1 MILSFNF
8 FNFNFLVFNFPQSLN
23 CNYYFNY
30 LIIYISNKY
39 KNFFCF
45 IFQLLSQLLPA
56 DTLSQKI
63 IKTKILN
70 KKKINMDLKKADKN
84 KELITSDDFHFFK
97 RLEHK
102 LLGKGCYGSVY
113 EAIDFQH
120 PERRL
125 AVKVIDL
132 NRFPEIYKTKLKKNV
147 EEEVNI
153 LSKLHH
159 ENIVQIRKLII
170 TSEGNKI
177 NIFMDKCDTDILEVK
192 YSKPDKRFS
201 EEETLYFFKKI
212 AKAMFY
218 VQKRNILHRDI
229 KPANILISENE
240 GELIP
245 KICDFGFGAIVKD
258 VEKPTNHFSNLGSPL
273 YKAPQLYLEQD
284 YSYKCDVWSTGVM
297 IFELLF
303 GYPPWNSK
311 VQKEDDL
318 FENNIFVKP
327 LTFPISIECSKEFK
341 KTLTGMLQIKE
352 EDRIGWEEILSS
364 DLMKDTIPICLGE
377 LSQTKG
383 NTQMI
388 KEMVKVKDFSQYIIH
403 KLGICKLIDQVL
415 EGNTLKDLSDLF
427 EVKRKIFRKV
437 KFVLKKLQMIYLYK
451 IVKLIDI
458 KNNEKFSYKKFENEM
473 KEHISDYFQEKK
485 LEFMEIYEIT
495 KNSKSLI
502 RDDEFTPIANE
513 NFKKSKNKE
522 FGEIFEISL
531 TLFFS
536 SIQITRLNQIKEIK
550 EKKMNKYLKILFIL
564 KSISCQGR
572 IKKNFKF
579 FQSDNE
585 NAFKKFD
592 KEIEEVNMKKL
603 IELFNE

>member
-1 MILSFNF
+1 
-8 FNFNFLVFNFPQSLN
+8 
-23 CNYYFNY
+23 
-30 LIIYISNKY
+30 
-39 KNFFCF
+39 
-45 IFQLLSQLLPA
+45 
-56 DTLSQKI
+56 
-63 IKTKILN
+63 
-70 KKKINMDLKKADKN
+70 
-84 KELITSDDFHFFK
+84 
-97 RLEHK
+97 
-102 LLGKGCYGSVY
+102 
-113 EAIDFQH
+113 
-120 PERRL
+120 
-125 AVKVIDL
+125 
-132 NRFPEIYKTKLKKNV
+132 
-147 EEEVNI
+147 
-153 LSKLHH
+153 
-159 ENIVQIRKLII
+159 
-170 TSEGNKI
+170 
-177 NIFMDKCDTDILEVK
+177 
-192 YSKPDKRFS
+192 
-201 EEETLYFFKKI
+201 
-212 AKAMFY
+212 
-218 VQKRNILHRDI
+218 
-229 KPANILISENE
+229 
-240 GELIP
+240 
-245 KICDFGFGAIVKD
+245 
-258 VEKPTNHFSNLGSPL
+258 
-273 YKAPQLYLEQD
+273 
-284 YSYKCDVWSTGVM
+284 
-297 IFELLF
+297 
-303 GYPPWNSK
+303 
-311 VQKEDDL
+311 
-318 FENNIFVKP
+318 
-327 LTFPISIECSKEFK
+327 
-341 KTLTGMLQIKE
+341 MLQIKE